1 VFQNRLVT
9 RGQLIHYK
17 THRNRKASFQA
28 AVDGLVLDRLSDG
41 HPLQRHLG
49 AAITA
54 SAGFRLHRT
63 AWLLCSK
70 LRRSMLT
77 PGRDP
82 LAGLAE
88 VGETEIACRSKNDP
102 LVGDGE
108 HSHQGKMLVVG
119 AVEVADGGLGPGRI
133 RLSEVSD
140 YSAASLH
147 AFLAAKL
154 ASSATAKTDDWSGY
168 PGTVGV
174 NDDPHI
180 VGKIGAH
187 IVLPWMHRIFCNLK
201 VWALGA
207 YHRLRCKHLQSYL
220 EEFVF
225 RFNRR
230 RVRHGVFRSLLGTA
244 AAGQPCSLQDV
255 DLTGSKGIRLRSLYA
270 EE

>member
-1 VFQNRLVT
+1 MTAWFWAAYLMATHSNGISAL
-9 RGQLIHYK
+9 QLRRQLAFGSYK
-17 THRNRKASFQA
+17 
-28 AVDGLVLDRLSDG
+28 
-41 HPLQRHLG
+41 
-49 AAITA
+49 
-54 SAGFRLHRT
+54 T

-102 LVGDGE
+102 LVGGGE

-140 YSAASLH
+140 YPAASLH
-147 AFLAAKL
+147 AFLAANL
-154 ASSATAKTDDWSGY
+154 APSATAKTDDWSGY

-174 NDDPHI
+174 NDDLTSSANRRPYCPALDAPDLFQFQ
-180 VGKIGAH
+180 GLG
-187 IVLPWMHRIFCNLK
+187 
-201 VWALGA
+201 LGA
-207 YHRLRCKHLQSYL
+207 YHGLRCKHLQSYL

-230 RVRHGVFRSLLGTA
+230 RVRHGVFRSLLVLPPRA
-244 AAGQPCSLQDV
+244 NLVPYKM
-255 DLTGSKGIRLRSLYA
+255 LTSPEAKA
-270 EE
+270 